1 MLLHISFDNIKFL
14 VEIDESM
21 WKRGAFEF
29 IGTFAMVFIGCGSVA
44 LERSSM
50 EISLAFGLIV
60 GLVILSLGRY
70 SGAHINPAVSIAF
83 WRRGDLS
90 NKDTLSHIIGQ
101 LCGGVLAGG
110 VLNGA
115 GPTIR
120 DTSWSSFIII
130 EIGITFLLMASI
142 LLIIRKTDQWL
153 PIAIVV
159 GATVAILA
167 FIFGEY
173 TGASMNPAR
182 TFGPNLF
189 SGDSAMIP
197 IYWLT
202 TIVGACLAVW
212 LEAFIPSKT
221 E

>member
-1 MLLHISFDNIKFL
+1 
-14 VEIDESM
+14 M
-21 WKRGAFEF
+21 WRRGTIEF

-44 LERSSM
+44 IGRSSI

-60 GLVILSLGRY
+60 GLVILLLGRF

-83 WRRGDLS
+83 WRRGNLS
-90 NKDTLSHIIGQ
+90 TKDTLAHLIGQ
-101 LCGGVLAGG
+101 LGGGGLAGFA
-110 VLNGA
+110 LDGA
-115 GPTIR
+115 GPTLR
-120 DTSWSSFIII
+120 DTSWTSFIAI

-142 LLIIRKTDQWL
+142 LLIIRKTDNWL

-167 FIFGEY
+167 FIFGGY

-189 SGDSAMIP
+189 SGDAALIP
-197 IYWLT
+197 VYWLT
-202 TIVGACLAVW
+202 TILGACLAVW
-212 LEAFIPSKT
+212 IERLIPSKT

>member
-1 MLLHISFDNIKFL
+1 
-14 VEIDESM
+14 M
-21 WKRGAFEF
+21 WKRGAVEF

-44 LERSSM
+44 MERSSL

-90 NKDTLSHIIGQ
+90 NEDTLSHIIGQ
-101 LCGGVLAGG
+101 LCGGALAGG
-110 VLNGA
+110 VLSGA
-115 GPTIR
+115 GPTLR
-120 DTSWSSFIII
+120 DTSWFSFIMI

-142 LLIIRKTDQWL
+142 LLIIRKTDNWL
-153 PIAIVV
+153 PIAFIV
-159 GATVAILA
+159 GATVAVLA
-167 FIFGEY
+167 FIFGAY

-189 SGDSAMIP
+189 SGDVEIIP

-202 TIVGACLAVW
+202 TTLGACLAVW
-212 LEAFIPSKT
+212 LEALIPSKT

>member
-1 MLLHISFDNIKFL
+1 
-14 VEIDESM
+14 M
-21 WKRGAFEF
+21 WRRGTIEF

-44 LERSSM
+44 IGRSSL
-50 EISLAFGLIV
+50 EVSLAFGLIV
-60 GLVILSLGRY
+60 GLVIVSLGRF

-90 NKDTLSHIIGQ
+90 SRDTFAHVIGQ
-101 LCGGVLAGG
+101 LGGGGLAG
-110 VLNGA
+110 LALDGA
-115 GPTIR
+115 GPTLR
-120 DTSWSSFIII
+120 ETSWTAFLAI

-142 LLIIRKTDQWL
+142 LIIIRKTDKWL

-167 FIFGEY
+167 FLFGEY

-189 SGDSAMIP
+189 SGDAALIP

-202 TIVGACLAVW
+202 TILGACLAVW
-212 LEAFIPSKT
+212 IEKIIPSKT

>member
-1 MLLHISFDNIKFL
+1 
-14 VEIDESM
+14 M
-21 WKRGAFEF
+21 WKRGAVEF

-44 LERSSM
+44 MERSSL

-90 NKDTLSHIIGQ
+90 NEDTLSHIIGQ
-101 LCGGVLAGG
+101 LGGGALAGG
-110 VLNGA
+110 VLSGA
-115 GPTIR
+115 GPTLR
-120 DTSWSSFIII
+120 DTSWFSFIMI

-142 LLIIRKTDQWL
+142 LLIIRKTDNWL
-153 PIAIVV
+153 PIAFIV
-159 GATVAILA
+159 GATVAVLA
-167 FIFGEY
+167 FIFGAY

-189 SGDSAMIP
+189 SGDVEIIP

-202 TIVGACLAVW
+202 TTLGACLAVW
-212 LEAFIPSKT
+212 LEALIPSKT

>member
-1 MLLHISFDNIKFL
+1 
-14 VEIDESM
+14 M
-21 WKRGAFEF
+21 WKRGAVEF

-44 LERSSM
+44 MERSSL

-101 LCGGVLAGG
+101 LGGGALAGG
-110 VLNGA
+110 VLSGA
-115 GPTIR
+115 GPTLR
-120 DTSWSSFIII
+120 DTSWFSFIVI

-142 LLIIRKTDQWL
+142 LLIIRKTDNWL
-153 PIAIVV
+153 PIAFIV
-159 GATVAILA
+159 GATVAVLA
-167 FIFGEY
+167 FIFGAY

-189 SGDSAMIP
+189 SGDVEIIP

-202 TIVGACLAVW
+202 TTLGACLAVW
-212 LEAFIPSKT
+212 LEALIPSKT

>member
-1 MLLHISFDNIKFL
+1 
-14 VEIDESM
+14 
-21 WKRGAFEF
+21 
-29 IGTFAMVFIGCGSVA
+29 MVFIGCGSVA
-44 LERSSM
+44 MERSSL
-50 EISLAFGLIV
+50 EISLAFGLSV

-90 NKDTLSHIIGQ
+90 NKDTLSHLIGQ

-110 VLNGA
+110 VLSGA

-120 DTSWSSFIII
+120 NTSWFSLIVI

-142 LLIIRKTDQWL
+142 LLIIRKTDNWL
-153 PIAIVV
+153 PIAFVV
-159 GATVAILA
+159 GATVAVLA
-167 FIFGEY
+167 FIFGAY

-189 SGDSAMIP
+189 SGDVEIIP

-202 TIVGACLAVW
+202 TTLGACLAVW
-212 LEAFIPSKT
+212 LEALIPSKT

>member
-1 MLLHISFDNIKFL
+1 
-14 VEIDESM
+14 M
-21 WKRGAFEF
+21 WKRGAVEF

-44 LERSSM
+44 MERSSL

-101 LCGGVLAGG
+101 LGGGALAGG
-110 VLNGA
+110 VLSGA
-115 GPTIR
+115 GPTLR
-120 DTSWSSFIII
+120 DTSWFSFIMI

-142 LLIIRKTDQWL
+142 LLIIRKTDNWL
-153 PIAIVV
+153 PIAFIV
-159 GATVAILA
+159 GATVAVLA
-167 FIFGEY
+167 FIFGAY

-189 SGDSAMIP
+189 SGDVEIIP

-202 TIVGACLAVW
+202 TTLGACLAVW
-212 LEAFIPSKT
+212 LEALIPSKT

>member
-1 MLLHISFDNIKFL
+1 
-14 VEIDESM
+14 M
-21 WKRGAFEF
+21 WKRGAVEF

-44 LERSSM
+44 MERSSL

-101 LCGGVLAGG
+101 LCGGALAGG
-110 VLNGA
+110 VLSGA
-115 GPTIR
+115 GPTLR
-120 DTSWSSFIII
+120 DTSWFSFIMI

-142 LLIIRKTDQWL
+142 LLIIRKTDNWL
-153 PIAIVV
+153 PIAFIV
-159 GATVAILA
+159 GATVAVLA
-167 FIFGEY
+167 FIFGAY

-189 SGDSAMIP
+189 SGDVEIIP

-202 TIVGACLAVW
+202 TTLGACLAVW
-212 LEAFIPSKT
+212 LEALIPSKT

>member
-1 MLLHISFDNIKFL
+1 
-14 VEIDESM
+14 M
-21 WKRGAFEF
+21 WKRGAVEF

-44 LERSSM
+44 MERSSL

-90 NKDTLSHIIGQ
+90 NEDTLSHIIGQ
-101 LCGGVLAGG
+101 LCGGALAGG
-110 VLNGA
+110 VLSGA
-115 GPTIR
+115 GPTLR
-120 DTSWSSFIII
+120 DTSWFSFIMI

-142 LLIIRKTDQWL
+142 LLIIRKTDNWL
-153 PIAIVV
+153 PIAFIV
-159 GATVAILA
+159 GATVAVLA
-167 FIFGEY
+167 FIFGVY

-189 SGDSAMIP
+189 SGDVEIIP

-202 TIVGACLAVW
+202 TTLGACLAVW
-212 LEAFIPSKT
+212 LEALIPSKT

>member
-1 MLLHISFDNIKFL
+1 
-14 VEIDESM
+14 M
-21 WKRGAFEF
+21 WKRGAVEF

-44 LERSSM
+44 MERSSL

-101 LCGGVLAGG
+101 LGGGALAGG
-110 VLNGA
+110 VLSGA
-115 GPTIR
+115 GPTLR
-120 DTSWSSFIII
+120 DTSWFSFIMI
-130 EIGITFLLMASI
+130 EIGITFLLMATI
-142 LLIIRKTDQWL
+142 LLIIRKTDNWL
-153 PIAIVV
+153 PIAFIV
-159 GATVAILA
+159 GATVAVLA
-167 FIFGEY
+167 FIFGAY

-189 SGDSAMIP
+189 SGDVEIIP

-202 TIVGACLAVW
+202 TTLGACLAVW
-212 LEAFIPSKT
+212 LEALIPSKT

>member
-1 MLLHISFDNIKFL
+1 
-14 VEIDESM
+14 M
-21 WKRGAFEF
+21 WKRGAVEF

-44 LERSSM
+44 MERSSL

-90 NKDTLSHIIGQ
+90 NEDTLSHIIGQ
-101 LCGGVLAGG
+101 LCGGALAGG
-110 VLNGA
+110 VLSGA
-115 GPTIR
+115 GPTLR
-120 DTSWSSFIII
+120 DTSWFSFIMI

-142 LLIIRKTDQWL
+142 LLIIRKTDNWL
-153 PIAIVV
+153 PIAFIV
-159 GATVAILA
+159 GATVAVLA
-167 FIFGEY
+167 FIFGAY

-189 SGDSAMIP
+189 SGDVEIIP

-202 TIVGACLAVW
+202 TTLGACLAVW
-212 LEAFIPSKT
+212 LEALIP
-221 E
+221 

>member
-1 MLLHISFDNIKFL
+1 
-14 VEIDESM
+14 M
-21 WKRGAFEF
+21 WKRGAVEF

-44 LERSSM
+44 MERSSL

-90 NKDTLSHIIGQ
+90 KEDTLSHIIGQ
-101 LCGGVLAGG
+101 LCGGALAGG
-110 VLNGA
+110 VLSGA
-115 GPTIR
+115 GPTLR
-120 DTSWSSFIII
+120 DTSWFSFIMI

-142 LLIIRKTDQWL
+142 LLIIRKTDNWL
-153 PIAIVV
+153 PIAFIV
-159 GATVAILA
+159 GATVAVLA
-167 FIFGEY
+167 FIFGAY

-189 SGDSAMIP
+189 SGDVEIIP

-202 TIVGACLAVW
+202 TTLGACLAVW
-212 LEAFIPSKT
+212 LEALIPSKT

>member
-1 MLLHISFDNIKFL
+1 
-14 VEIDESM
+14 M
-21 WKRGAFEF
+21 WKRGAVEF

-44 LERSSM
+44 MERSSL

-90 NKDTLSHIIGQ
+90 KEDTLSHIIGQ
-101 LCGGVLAGG
+101 LCGGALAGG
-110 VLNGA
+110 VLSGA
-115 GPTIR
+115 GPTLR
-120 DTSWSSFIII
+120 DTSWFSFIVI

-142 LLIIRKTDQWL
+142 LLIIRKTDNWL
-153 PIAIVV
+153 PIAFVV
-159 GATVAILA
+159 GATVAVLA
-167 FIFGEY
+167 FIFGAY

-189 SGDSAMIP
+189 SGDVEIIP

-202 TIVGACLAVW
+202 TTLGACLAVW
-212 LEAFIPSKT
+212 LEALIPSKT